1 MMNECCAACCTRV
14 HQQPCQGD
22 QQGAAEGRQQ
32 EWVDL
37 EAQSLPGHA
46 NLATHATH
54 DARGSSGNPESR
66 ARNCSG
72 PLGSALTG
80 QRQRRAEDICGGK
93 MKMKMARRATPR
105 SVVREGAG
113 VGA

>member
-14 HQQPCQGD
+14 HQQPCQSD

-72 PLGSALTG
+72 PLGSGHWTTAAACRGYLW
-80 QRQRRAEDICGGK
+80 
-93 MKMKMARRATPR
+93 
-105 SVVREGAG
+105 RENGA
-113 VGA
+113 